1 MRVKEIMS
9 TGVKTV
15 TSTSSAEAAWQIMR
29 GAQIHH
35 LVVKDG
41 PRLSGV
47 LSSEDAG
54 GSRGGRVRENLRV
67 GDLMTTRVVT
77 VPPNAT
83 VKRAA
88 SVMRG
93 KSIGSLVVVDSGR
106 AVGIVTTSD
115 LLELLGRGAMRPS
128 PVGKRAALN
137 FRAPHRKRHRA
148 YGAW

>member
-9 TGVKTV
+9 KGVKTV
-15 TSTSSAEAAWQIMR
+15 TSTSSAEAAWDLMKGER
-29 GAQIHH
+29 IHH

-41 PRLSGV
+41 ARISGV

-54 GSRGGRVRENLRV
+54 GARGGRTRENLRV
-67 GDLMTTRVVT
+67 GDLMTERVVT
-77 VPPNAT
+77 ITPDTP

-115 LLELLGRGAMRPS
+115 LLELLGRGAIRPT

-137 FRAPHRKRHRA
+137 FRAPHRKRNRA

>member
-9 TGVKTV
+9 KGVKTV
-15 TSTSSAEAAWQIMR
+15 TSTSNAETAWEIMQ
-29 GAQIHH
+29 GAGIHH

-41 PRLSGV
+41 TRIAGL

-54 GSRGGRVRENLRV
+54 GTRGAKVREHLRV
-67 GDLMTTRVVT
+67 GDLMTERVVT
-77 VPPNAT
+77 ITPNAPI
-83 VKRAA
+83 KRAA

-115 LLELLGRGAMRPS
+115 LLELLGRGAIRPT
-128 PVGKRAALN
+128 PTGKRAALN
-137 FRAPHRKRHRA
+137 FRAPHRKRNRA
-148 YGAW
+148 YGVW

>member
-9 TGVKTV
+9 KDVKTV
-15 TSTSSAEAAWQIMR
+15 TSTSSAEAAWELMKGDR
-29 GAQIHH
+29 IHH

-41 PRLSGV
+41 PRIAGI

-54 GSRGGRVRENLRV
+54 GRRGASARGNLRV
-67 GDLMTTRVVT
+67 GDLMTERVVT
-77 VPPNAT
+77 ITPNAP

-88 SVMRG
+88 SMMRG

-115 LLELLGRGAMRPS
+115 LLELLGRGAIRPAPTS
-128 PVGKRAALN
+128 RRAALK
-137 FRAPHRKRHRA
+137 FRAPHRKRNRA

>member
-9 TGVKTV
+9 KGVKTV
-15 TSTSSAEAAWQIMR
+15 TSTSSAESAWEIMK
-29 GAQIHH
+29 GAGIHH

-41 PRLSGV
+41 TRIAGV

-54 GSRGGRVRENLRV
+54 GSRGSRVREQLRV
-67 GDLMTTRVVT
+67 GDLMTPRVVT
-77 VPPNAT
+77 ITPDTPI
-83 VKRAA
+83 KRAA

-115 LLELLGRGAMRPS
+115 LLELLGRGAIKPT

-137 FRAPHRKRHRA
+137 FRAPHRKRNRA

>member
-9 TGVKTV
+9 KGVKTV
-15 TSTSSAEAAWQIMR
+15 TSTSSAETAWEIMR
-29 GAQIHH
+29 GAGIHH

-41 PRLSGV
+41 VRIAGV

-54 GSRGGRVRENLRV
+54 GSRGARARENMRV
-67 GDLMTTRVVT
+67 GDLMSEHVVT
-77 VPPNAT
+77 ITPNAP

-115 LLELLGRGAMRPS
+115 LLELLGRGAMRPT
-128 PVGKRAALN
+128 PVGKRADLN
-137 FRAPHRKRHRA
+137 FRAPHRKRNRA
-148 YGAW
+148 YGVW

>member
-9 TGVKTV
+9 KSVKTV
-15 TSTSSAEAAWQIMR
+15 TSTSSAEAAWEAMQ
-29 GAQIHH
+29 GARIHH

-41 PRLSGV
+41 TRIAGV

-54 GSRGGRVRENLRV
+54 GTRGAKVRENLRV
-67 GDLMTTRVVT
+67 GDLMTERVVT
-77 VPPNAT
+77 IAPNAP

-88 SVMRG
+88 NLMRG
-93 KSIGSLVVVDSGR
+93 RTIGSLVVVDSGR

-115 LLELLGRGAMRPS
+115 LLELLGRGAIQPS

-137 FRAPHRKRHRA
+137 YRAPHKKRHRA
-148 YGAW
+148 YGVW